1 MTHEEKQTLSQILRK
16 MEEDRETR
24 NGLIA
29 DVKDMKICLMGKPD
43 DPEDLGLQG
52 SVLENTHFR
61 KSVIKFFWVLIP
73 AFLGSM
79 IFFVKESLLKLKG

>member
-1 MTHEEKQTLSQILRK
+1 MTHEEKQTLSQILKK

-24 NGLIA
+24 TLLVN
-29 DVKDMKICLMGKPD
+29 DVRDMKICLMGKPD

-52 SVLENTHFR
+52 TVMQNANFR

-79 IFFVKESLLKLKG
+79 IFFVKESILKLK